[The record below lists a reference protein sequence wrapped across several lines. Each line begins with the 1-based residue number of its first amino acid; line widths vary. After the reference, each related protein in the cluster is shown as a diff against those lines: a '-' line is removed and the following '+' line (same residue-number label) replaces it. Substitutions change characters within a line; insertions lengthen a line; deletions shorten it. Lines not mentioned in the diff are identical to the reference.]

1 MPHGAGASCFVYSP
15 ARMSSYDHRDRFF
28 LKAKQEGFRAR
39 SAYKLD
45 EIQHRFKLLR
55 AGNRVLD
62 LGAAPG
68 GFCQVAAQAVGKGGF
83 VLGVDLEPIPT
94 LPAPVVTWV
103 ADAFTPE
110 LLDRLRKEGR
120 APYHAVLSD
129 LAPKTSGVRGTD
141 EARSLALA
149 ERALGLALQVLVPGG
164 AFVVK
169 VFMGGDF
176 EGYHKQCKQAFQQVK
191 VVKPEASQAR
201 HSKEVYLVCQR
212 LKAAPPTEAPP
223 GT

>member
-1 MPHGAGASCFVYSP
+1 MAHYNP
-15 ARMSSYDHRDRFF
+15 RDRFF
-28 LKAKQEGFRAR
+28 QKAKDEGFRAR

-45 EIQHRFKLLR
+45 EIQKRFRLLR
-55 AGNRVLD
+55 QGGRVLD

-68 GFCQVAAQAVGKGGF
+68 GFCQVAAQAVGASGF

-94 LPAPVVTWV
+94 LPKPIVTWV

-110 LLDRLRKEGR
+110 LLARLRTEGK

-129 LAPKTSGVRGTD
+129 LAPKTSGVRSAD

-149 ERALGLALQVLVPGG
+149 ERALSLAQEVLLPGG
-164 AFVVK
+164 SFVVK

-176 EGYHKQCKQAFQQVK
+176 EGYHKLCKSVFKQVK

-201 HSKEVYLVCQR
+201 HSKEVYLVCQE
-212 LKAAPPTEAPP
+212 LKPAPKAAEPKPA
-223 GT
+223 